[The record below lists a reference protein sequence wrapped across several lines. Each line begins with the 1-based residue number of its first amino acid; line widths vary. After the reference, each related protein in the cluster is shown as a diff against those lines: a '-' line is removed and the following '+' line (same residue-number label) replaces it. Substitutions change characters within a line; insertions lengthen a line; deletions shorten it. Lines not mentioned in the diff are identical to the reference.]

1 MRIKSVHI
9 VSISFFIL
17 CFLICLLFCMNFAQ
31 IPELIK
37 NTEKTYR
44 ILLTLKVFIYIMPAI
59 FFTSSTVGW
68 AIDFGSHS
76 GNSILRFSHA
86 MFERYK
92 GIVVTG
98 MIFVAILTFAWE
110 LANPLISKKMKSLE
124 ELPSLM
130 TEYQITAKNLYD
142 AQNYELSYK
151 YAKSAYMID
160 PKNTLNSTLV
170 FKAESALNEKAKI
183 SKSIIQTMHE
193 LTFGDSMFGIPKKS
207 MQIPTEPYES
217 YKLLQTARECLEN
230 QDWFG
235 AHYYSQQALK
245 LADNKNVNITECKH
259 IAATA
264 WNMLSQ
270 AREYGTTEEQKI
282 FAKKYEGY
290 TALTNGDFLHSY
302 YVFNTLSKES
312 KYLAIDPDVVR
323 YLRISQQALDNQ
335 YFYYDET
342 FNLKGYETAT
352 NISFKIKNSLN
363 GTTTVFFIKG
373 VSSKGHAANMIQYLR
388 ALTIITLSPEGE
400 YLSGIYVPYAKMKNI
415 ETSMIDEEILENL
428 EINKKIKNIPFVLLT
443 SVDRNLE
450 GLIYR
455 PEKIGGSEK
464 NTDINYLLMPIS
476 YEVFNTLKEASKGAE
491 SMPLTSLMNFYT
503 YADRFGYSGEVF
515 CQALMNRLLFPLYV
529 LIFFVMIAIT
539 AWHCRINE
547 DSIFKFHWIYIFI
560 LLCPIYISMH
570 KLATGFFRAVNF
582 SILGTFGSKYAFSM
596 GFFFYALVLGLVSIG
611 FLACH
616 NAKNK

>member
-1 MRIKSVHI
+1 MKFKSVHI

-17 CFLICLLFCMNFAQ
+17 CFLICLLFCMNFAR
-31 IPELIK
+31 IPDLII

-76 GNSILRFSHA
+76 GNSLLRFSHA

-92 GIVVTG
+92 GVLISG
-98 MIFVAILTFAWE
+98 MIFVALLTFAGE
-110 LANPLISKKMKSLE
+110 LANPMISKKMRSLE

-130 TEYQITAKNLYD
+130 TEYQITAQNLYD

-170 FKAESALNEKAKI
+170 YKAESALNEKAKI

-207 MQIPTEPYES
+207 TEIPTEPYES

-264 WNMLSQ
+264 WNMLAQ

-323 YLRISQQALDNQ
+323 YLKISQQALDNQ

-388 ALTIITLSPEGE
+388 ALTIVTLSPEGE

-464 NTDINYLLMPIS
+464 NKDINYLLMPIS

-491 SMPLTSLMNFYT
+491 SMSLTSLMDFYT

-515 CQALMNRLLFPLYV
+515 CQALMNRLLFPLYI

-547 DSIFKFHWIYIFI
+547 DSIFKFHWIYIFL

-570 KLATGFFRAVNF
+570 KLATSFFRAVNF

-596 GFFFYALVLGLVSIG
+596 GFIFYALVLVFVSIG

>member
-1 MRIKSVHI
+1 MKFKSVHI

-17 CFLICLLFCMNFAQ
+17 CFLICLLFCMNFAR
-31 IPELIK
+31 IPDLII

-76 GNSILRFSHA
+76 GNSLLRFSHA

-92 GIVVTG
+92 GVLISG
-98 MIFVAILTFAWE
+98 MIFVALLTFAGE
-110 LANPLISKKMKSLE
+110 LANPMISKKMRSLE

-130 TEYQITAKNLYD
+130 TEYQITAQNLYD

-170 FKAESALNEKAKI
+170 YKAESALNEKAKI

-207 MQIPTEPYES
+207 TEIPTEPYES

-264 WNMLSQ
+264 WNMLAQ

-388 ALTIITLSPEGE
+388 ALTIVTLSPEGE

-415 ETSMIDEEILENL
+415 ETRMIDEEILENL

-464 NTDINYLLMPIS
+464 NKDINYLLMPIS

-491 SMPLTSLMNFYT
+491 SMSLTSLMDFYT

-515 CQALMNRLLFPLYV
+515 CQALMNRLLFPLYI

-547 DSIFKFHWIYIFI
+547 DSIFKFHWIYIFL

-570 KLATGFFRAVNF
+570 KLATSFFRAVNF

-596 GFFFYALVLGLVSIG
+596 GFIFYALVLVFVSIG

>member
-76 GNSILRFSHA
+76 GNSLLRFSHA

-151 YAKSAYMID
+151 YAKSAYLID

-270 AREYGTTEEQKI
+270 AREYGTSEEQKI

-388 ALTIITLSPEGE
+388 ALTIVTLSPEGE

-491 SMPLTSLMNFYT
+491 SMPLTSLMDFYT

-596 GFFFYALVLGLVSIG
+596 GFFLYALVLVLVSIG

>member
-1 MRIKSVHI
+1 
-9 VSISFFIL
+9 
-17 CFLICLLFCMNFAQ
+17 
-31 IPELIK
+31 
-37 NTEKTYR
+37 
-44 ILLTLKVFIYIMPAI
+44 
-59 FFTSSTVGW
+59 
-68 AIDFGSHS
+68 
-76 GNSILRFSHA
+76 
-86 MFERYK
+86 
-92 GIVVTG
+92 
-98 MIFVAILTFAWE
+98 
-110 LANPLISKKMKSLE
+110 
-124 ELPSLM
+124 
-130 TEYQITAKNLYD
+130 
-142 AQNYELSYK
+142 
-151 YAKSAYMID
+151 
-160 PKNTLNSTLV
+160 
-170 FKAESALNEKAKI
+170 
-183 SKSIIQTMHE
+183 
-193 LTFGDSMFGIPKKS
+193 
-207 MQIPTEPYES
+207 
-217 YKLLQTARECLEN
+217 
-230 QDWFG
+230 
-235 AHYYSQQALK
+235 
-245 LADNKNVNITECKH
+245 
-259 IAATA
+259 
-264 WNMLSQ
+264 MLSQ

-491 SMPLTSLMNFYT
+491 SMPLTSLMDFYT

>member
-76 GNSILRFSHA
+76 GNSLLRFSHA

-170 FKAESALNEKAKI
+170 YKAESALNEKAKI

-388 ALTIITLSPEGE
+388 ALTIVTLSPEGE

-464 NTDINYLLMPIS
+464 NTDINYL
-476 YEVFNTLKEASKGAE
+476 
-491 SMPLTSLMNFYT
+491 
-503 YADRFGYSGEVF
+503 
-515 CQALMNRLLFPLYV
+515 
-529 LIFFVMIAIT
+529 
-539 AWHCRINE
+539 
-547 DSIFKFHWIYIFI
+547 
-560 LLCPIYISMH
+560 
-570 KLATGFFRAVNF
+570 
-582 SILGTFGSKYAFSM
+582 
-596 GFFFYALVLGLVSIG
+596 
-611 FLACH
+611 
-616 NAKNK
+616 

>member
-363 GTTTVFFIKG
+363 GTTTVFYIKG

-491 SMPLTSLMNFYT
+491 SMPLTSLMDFYT

>member
-1 MRIKSVHI
+1 MKFKSVHI

-17 CFLICLLFCMNFAQ
+17 CFLICLLFCMNFAR
-31 IPELIK
+31 IPELII

-44 ILLTLKVFIYIMPAI
+44 LLLTLKVFIYIMPAI

-76 GNSILRFSHA
+76 GNSLLRFSHA

-92 GIVVTG
+92 GVLISG
-98 MIFVAILTFAWE
+98 MIFVALLTFAGE
-110 LANPLISKKMKSLE
+110 LANPMISKKMRSLE
-124 ELPSLM
+124 ELPFLM
-130 TEYQITAKNLYD
+130 TEYQITAQNLYD

-170 FKAESALNEKAKI
+170 YKAESALNEKAKI

-207 MQIPTEPYES
+207 TEIPTEPYES

-264 WNMLSQ
+264 WNMLAQ

-388 ALTIITLSPEGE
+388 ALTIVTLSPEGE

-415 ETSMIDEEILENL
+415 ETRMIDEEILENL

-464 NTDINYLLMPIS
+464 NKDINYLLMPIS

-491 SMPLTSLMNFYT
+491 SMSLTSLMDFYT

-515 CQALMNRLLFPLYV
+515 CQALMNRLLFPLYI

-570 KLATGFFRAVNF
+570 KLATSFFRAVNF

-596 GFFFYALVLGLVSIG
+596 GFIFYALVLVFVSIG